1 MSIIMIFFY
10 LCVQEKT
17 KTLRV
22 GLVNATMALCLPIG
36 TGLSGILYRKVGF
49 IGVYTIAVVLCIISI
64 IAAYYCV
71 HDTKRTKYDMVKEN
85 KTSYW
90 TRIKFFFDL
99 KHIVEAFQV
108 TFKKGKNNRRMKV
121 IALTV
126 LITAIMGPL
135 QGK

>member
-1 MSIIMIFFY
+1 M
-10 LCVQEKT
+10 
-17 KTLRV
+17 
-22 GLVNATMALCLPIG
+22 GLINATMALCLPIG

-64 IAAYYCV
+64 IAAHYCV
-71 HDTKRTKYDMVKEN
+71 HDIKQKKYDMSKE
-85 KTSYW
+85 KKSYW
-90 TRIKFFFDL
+90 ARIKFFFDL
-99 KHIVEAFQV
+99 KHIADAFQV
-108 TFKKGKNNRRMKV
+108 TFKNGKNNRRMKV